1 MSMNST
7 KVRSILESLEE
18 KQVTLIAVTKL
29 HTVKEIQPLYD
40 LGIRNFGENRV
51 QELMEKVDHF
61 PGVHWH
67 LIGHLQRNK
76 VKYIAPF
83 ISCIHSIDSED
94 LLQEINKQAER
105 NNRVIDGLLQ
115 VHVAQEESKFGFPAS
130 TFLQQIREIDF
141 QNYPHVR
148 IRGIMGMASMVTDQD
163 QIRSEF
169 QQIKSLFETLKTEFP
184 EHFNTV
190 SMGMSGDYELAIQEG
205 STMVRLGSILF

>member
-1 MSMNST
+1 MNST

-61 PGVHWH
+61 PGVLWH

-76 VKYIAPF
+76 VKYIASF
-83 ISCIHSIDSED
+83 ISCVHSIDSED

-141 QNYPHVR
+141 QKYPHVR
-148 IRGIMGMASMVTDQD
+148 IRGVMGMASLVNNTS
-163 QIRSEF
+163 QIRAEF
-169 QQIKSLFETLKTEFP
+169 QQIKSLFETLKANFSEY
-184 EHFNTV
+184 FNTV

-205 STMVRLGSILF
+205 STMVRLGSILFEG

>member
-1 MSMNST
+1 
-7 KVRSILESLEE
+7 VE
-18 KQVTLIAVTKL
+18 
-29 HTVKEIQPLYD
+29 
-40 LGIRNFGENRV
+40 
-51 QELMEKVDHF
+51 HF

-76 VKYIAPF
+76 VKYIASF
-83 ISCIHSIDSED
+83 ISCVHSIDSED

-141 QNYPHVR
+141 QKYPHVR
-148 IRGIMGMASMVTDQD
+148 IRGVMGMASMVTDQD

-169 QQIKSLFETLKTEFP
+169 QQIKSLFETLKSVFSEY
-184 EHFNTV
+184 FNTV